1 MARISM
7 AEVIVA
13 LVLSA
18 AMLQVTYAE
27 DYTVGDSTGWV
38 RPSDSTFYTNWAA
51 DKVFHIN
58 DTLAFDFTTGAHD
71 VAIVTKDAY
80 DSCSTTNPTQLF
92 QTGPVTL
99 TLNSTGEHY
108 YICTI
113 TGHCSAGQKL
123 AINVVADSDNTTPG
137 PSGSTT
143 PPSAASS
150 SRGFTF
156 AFFMFVVIGLL
167 F

>member
-1 MARISM
+1 M

-58 DTLAFDFTTGAHD
+58 DTLGEFP
-71 VAIVTKDAY
+71 ISEAY
-80 DSCSTTNPTQLF
+80 L
-92 QTGPVTL
+92 
-99 TLNSTGEHY
+99 
-108 YICTI
+108 I
-113 TGHCSAGQKL
+113 TY
-123 AINVVADSDNTTPG
+123 
-137 PSGSTT
+137 PS
-143 PPSAASS
+143 
-150 SRGFTF
+150 
-156 AFFMFVVIGLL
+156 LL
-167 F
+167 MAV